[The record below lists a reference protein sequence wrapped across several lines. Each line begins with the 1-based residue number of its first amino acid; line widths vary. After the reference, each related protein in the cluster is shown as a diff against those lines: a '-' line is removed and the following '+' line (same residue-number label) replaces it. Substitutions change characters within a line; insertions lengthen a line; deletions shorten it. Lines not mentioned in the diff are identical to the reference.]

1 MTTAGRAW
9 HLANGEQTRNEVVMT
24 ELANFIR
31 DTAAENGWS
40 LRQVARRADLPPA
53 TVQKVVSAD
62 VMPRIETLE
71 ALARG
76 LGVSKTQ
83 LLELAAKSSGYTRQ
97 KITTDDIS
105 VVAAALHDLSPKQV
119 AQVRSLVQSML
130 DD

>member
-1 MTTAGRAW
+1 
-9 HLANGEQTRNEVVMT
+9 MT

>member
-1 MTTAGRAW
+1 MM
-9 HLANGEQTRNEVVMT
+9 N
-24 ELANFIR
+24 ELAKFIR
-31 DTAAENGWS
+31 ETAADNGWS
-40 LRQVARRADLPPA
+40 LRQVARRSDLPAA

-62 VMPRIETLE
+62 VMPRIDTLE

-76 LGVSKTQ
+76 LGVPKTQ

-105 VVAAALHDLSPKQV
+105 VVAAALNDLSPKQV

-130 DD
+130 NG